1 MHWASKDLA
10 VNHILSRDEK
20 LFLADSKVEV
30 GCIERRAENKA
41 KWKEKV
47 LCTQFLR
54 QTESERNEKTW
65 AWIRRRELK
74 REAEYLIV
82 AAQDQAVRAN
92 DIVKS
97 LFLRYSAQQG
107 RETTKFEVL
116 TTTQAHQCESI
127 ILYFLL

>member
-1 MHWASKDLA
+1 MGCNDLETER
-10 VNHILSRDEK
+10 LQ
-20 LFLADSKVEV
+20 
-30 GCIERRAENKA
+30 RRAENKA
-41 KWKEKV
+41 EWKEKV

-65 AWIRRRELK
+65 AWIRRREVK

-97 LFLRYSAQQG
+97 LFLR
-107 RETTKFEVL
+107 
-116 TTTQAHQCESI
+116 
-127 ILYFLL
+127 